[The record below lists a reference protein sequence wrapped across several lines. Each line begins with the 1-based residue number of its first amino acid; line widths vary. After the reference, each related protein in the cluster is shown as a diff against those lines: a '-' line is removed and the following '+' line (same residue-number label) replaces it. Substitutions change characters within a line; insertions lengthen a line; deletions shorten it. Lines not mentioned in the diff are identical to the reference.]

1 MPETIAPLPPALPPD
16 HAMTDTLSIEVLIG
30 IMTTLSIT
38 SGIRVMSPDSPEIG
52 HLVAAALATN
62 TAWGFVDGVLHL
74 FNEQVA
80 RTRERRQQEA
90 FVACTTTENA
100 RTVLAG
106 WVPESLHTTLS
117 DAQITHHQR
126 ALREEIRRQPR
137 IHPSW
142 RDIAMALRIWLLMLL
157 STLPPALP
165 LLLID
170 APLTAFRCSQAVSVS
185 IMFILGVRVA
195 KWIGIGA
202 LRGGVLFAVLGALIT
217 LICILMG
224 G

>member
-1 MPETIAPLPPALPPD
+1 MSTPLRALPPA

-90 FVACTTTENA
+90 FVACASAEQA
-100 RTVLAG
+100 RAALAA
-106 WVPESLHTTLS
+106 WVPESLHATLS
-117 DAQITHHQR
+117 DAQIAQYQQS
-126 ALREEIRRQPR
+126 LR
-137 IHPSW
+137 PSLTGSATLLLTW
-142 RDIAMALRIWLLMLL
+142 ADAAMAMKIWVLMLI

-165 LLLID
+165 LLLVD
-170 APLTAFRCSQAVSVS
+170 APLTAFRCSQAISVG
-185 IMFILGVRVA
+185 IMFFLGTRVA
-195 KWIGIGA
+195 RWIGVSPCKGGA
-202 LRGGVLFAVLGALIT
+202 LFALLGALIT